1 LVEPTLISLPQ
12 FVHLY
17 VPELTSLPAGTG
29 WAIFTPPHQIED
41 SFAVTHRRSR
51 ETGLLLV
58 VVSSLDRWASQKAGA
73 EAIDVRQ
80 LVEIELGSS
89 ADAECVAEALASF
102 GSKLREN
109 HGHWTVTTWQD
120 DDEIV
125 PVLDAL
131 HQCLD
136 DRDIHSVRISVDG
149 RKYVMERV
157 S

>member
-1 LVEPTLISLPQ
+1 MVSLPN
-12 FVHLY
+12 
-17 VPELTSLPAGTG
+17 
-29 WAIFTPPHQIED
+29 
-41 SFAVTHRRSR
+41 
-51 ETGLLLV
+51 
-58 VVSSLDRWASQKAGA
+58 RWASQNAGA
-73 EAIDVRQ
+73 EAIDMRQ

-102 GSKLREN
+102 GSKLAEN
-109 HGHWTVTTWQD
+109 HGHWTVTTRQD

-136 DRDIHSVRISVDG
+136 DSDIHSVRISVDG

-157 S
+157 P

>member
-1 LVEPTLISLPQ
+1 M
-12 FVHLY
+12 
-17 VPELTSLPAGTG
+17 
-29 WAIFTPPHQIED
+29 
-41 SFAVTHRRSR
+41 
-51 ETGLLLV
+51 
-58 VVSSLDRWASQKAGA
+58 
-73 EAIDVRQ
+73 RQ

-89 ADAECVAEALASF
+89 ADTECVAEALVSF
-102 GSKLREN
+102 DSNLREN
-109 HGHWTVTTWQD
+109 HSHWAVTNWPE

>member
-1 LVEPTLISLPQ
+1 MVSLPN
-12 FVHLY
+12 
-17 VPELTSLPAGTG
+17 
-29 WAIFTPPHQIED
+29 
-41 SFAVTHRRSR
+41 
-51 ETGLLLV
+51 
-58 VVSSLDRWASQKAGA
+58 RWASQKAGA

-102 GSKLREN
+102 GSKLAEN
-109 HGHWTVTTWQD
+109 HGHWTVTTCHQD

-136 DRDIHSVRISVDG
+136 DSDIHSVRISVDG

-157 S
+157 P